1 MTDGLSESERDRR
14 IGEYGAAFLDMFS
27 STCDKVISMGSRP
40 SPESGGHELQYWYP
54 LDSEQ

>member
-1 MTDGLSESERDRR
+1 MLQLRSSDSRQ
-14 IGEYGAAFLDMFS
+14 IGTNGVAFLDIFS
-27 STCDKVISMGSRP
+27 SAYDKVISMGSRP